1 MTVESTDEFDP
12 EAQQSHG
19 GAPRPSMVVGI
30 GASAGGIK
38 ALGQFFAHVPPRTP
52 ISYVVIL
59 HLSPDHDS
67 QLAEVLQM
75 SASMPVVQVRETMT
89 LEPAHVYVI
98 PPNQTL
104 EASDGTLRLSPMRSV
119 EERRA
124 PVDLFFRTLAD
135 AYGPRA
141 AAVVLSGTGPNG
153 SSGLKRIKE
162 HGGLTIAQDTDEA
175 DYGDMPRNSI
185 ATGLV
190 DFVLPVADIPE
201 RLLAYHERIERADI
215 LLDDSFGVEP
225 PRGTTPTVDALQA
238 ARDWR
243 EVLRTLR
250 LRTGHDFS
258 NYKPP
263 TLRRRVE
270 RRLTVRGVTTL
281 AEYVRVLHE
290 DPEEPAAL
298 MRELLISVTNFFR
311 DREAFA
317 ALENRVIPLLFE
329 RKRGGDQVRVWSAG
343 CATGEEA
350 YSLAILLAGHSASL
364 IDGPGVQIFAT
375 DLDEAALAHAR
386 EGVYTDADVAD
397 ISPERLQRF
406 FQRESGGHRVRR
418 ELREMILFA
427 RHNVLRDP
435 PFSHLDLIACRNLL
449 IYLNKPAQ
457 DRLIE
462 TFHFSLRPGGCLFL
476 GTSESADGHLDLFRP
491 LDKNSHV
498 FESRTVSSRPLLP
511 VAERS
516 LSSMPGFHHVPEP
529 QLPRERMS
537 SGELHL
543 RLLEEYGPPSFVV
556 NEAHALI
563 HASPQATRF
572 LQMPPGEPSR
582 DILRVVIPGLRADLR
597 TALYLAAQQ
606 RAPVDVGGVKL
617 ANLPGSQQLTIHV
630 RPSLRDDDPHRGY
643 FLVLLREDA
652 AAAAQDDG
660 ERSLQLRSPAEP
672 ESRRL
677 EDEIQS
683 LRSQLRLTIEKYET
697 QAEEARAA
705 NEELQTIN
713 EELRSAAEEL
723 ETSKEELQS
732 LNEELT
738 TVNQELKI
746 KIDELGLTNNDFQN
760 LINSTN
766 IGTIFLDRLLRVKLS
781 TPAAQEIFNLL
792 PTDVGRKLSDITS
805 RLQYDGLQDDIVQVL
820 DTLQTVERQVQT
832 REGRQ
837 FIMRILPYRTV
848 DDRIDGV
855 SLTFHDVTDRWRAE
869 SRVRASEERLRFL
882 VEKALDYAIFTMT
895 DDGRIESWNPG
906 AERMFGYRADEING
920 QDAAVLF
927 TPEDRERAV
936 PQHEFETARVTG
948 RARDERW
955 HIRKDGTRLYCSGVM
970 TRLGEGL
977 KVGFAKIVRD
987 LTSQREAQTTLQR
1000 SHDQLEVQVGERT
1013 AELQAETGRHADAQ
1027 EHSMTLLR
1035 TLVTAQED
1043 ERARIARD
1051 LHDQLGQQ
1059 ITALR
1064 LALERHRQS
1073 HPVGGQAD
1081 DLDKALALA
1090 RSIDSEVDFLAWELR
1105 PAALDD
1111 LGLAAALPR
1120 FLNEWSAHYGVK
1132 MNFQTTGTV
1141 PPRLSPEA
1149 ETTFYRITQEALT
1162 NVVKH
1167 AHATRVDVVLE
1178 AQRAIVTLVIEDD
1191 GIGFEPSA
1199 VDKTTGI
1206 GLLGMH
1212 ERAALIGATVQV
1224 ESATGRG
1231 TTIYLR
1237 YPVVGSTPGGG
1248 VRWRKFGSFL
1258 PKTTKPSDTG

>member
-1 MTVESTDEFDP
+1 MTVESSDELEP
-12 EAQQSHG
+12 KAQQPDG
-19 GAPRPSMVVGI
+19 GAPRPSLVVGI

-38 ALGQFFAHVPPRTP
+38 ALGQFFAHVPRGTP
-52 ISYVVIL
+52 IAYVVIL

-67 QLAEVLQM
+67 RLAEVLQTK
-75 SASMPVVQVRETMT
+75 ASMPVVQVRETTT

-104 EASDGTLRLSPMRSV
+104 EASDGTLRLFPMRSA

-141 AAVVLSGTGPNG
+141 VAVVLSGTGPNG

-162 HGGLTIAQDTDEA
+162 HGGLAIAQDTDEA

-190 DFVLPVADIPE
+190 DFVLPIAEMPRRI
-201 RLLAYHERIERADI
+201 LAYHEQIERADI
-215 LLDDSFGVEP
+215 LLGDPFGVEP
-225 PRGTTPTVDALQA
+225 QRGTTTAEALRA
-238 ARDWR
+238 AQDWR

-250 LRTGHDFS
+250 LRTGQDFS

-270 RRLTVRGVTTL
+270 RRLAVRGLTTL
-281 AEYVRVLHE
+281 AEYVRLLHE

-298 MRELLISVTNFFR
+298 MRDLLISVTNFFR
-311 DREAFA
+311 DRDAFA

-329 RKRGGDQVRVWSAG
+329 RKRGGDPVRVWSAG

-350 YSLAILLAGHSASL
+350 YSLAILLAERSASIL
-364 IDGPGVQIFAT
+364 DGPGVQIFAT
-375 DLDEAALAHAR
+375 DLDDAALARAR
-386 EGVYTDADVAD
+386 EGVYTDAEVAD
-397 ISPERLQRF
+397 ISPERLKRF
-406 FQRESGGHRVRR
+406 FQQGSSGHRVRR
-418 ELREMILFA
+418 ELRETVLFA
-427 RHNVLRDP
+427 CHNVLRDP

-462 TFHFSLRPGGCLFL
+462 TFHFSLRPGGFLFL
-476 GTSESADGHLDLFRP
+476 GTSESADGHLDLFRQ
-491 LDKNSHV
+491 LDKNSHL
-498 FESRTVSSRPLLP
+498 FESRTVSPRPSLP
-511 VAERS
+511 LAERS
-516 LSSMPGFHHVPEP
+516 LPAPPELHRVPEP
-529 QLPRERMS
+529 GLPLQRMS
-537 SGELHL
+537 SGDLHL
-543 RLLEEYGPPSFVV
+543 RLLDEYGPPSFVV
-556 NEAHALI
+556 NEDHVLI

-572 LQMPPGEPSR
+572 LQVPPGEPSR
-582 DILRVVIPGLRADLR
+582 DILRVVVPELRPDLR

-606 RAPVDVGGVKL
+606 RAPVEVAGVTL
-617 ANLPGSQQLTIHV
+617 ANPAGGQQLTIHV
-630 RPSLRDDDPHRGY
+630 KPSLRDDDPGRGY
-643 FLVLLREDA
+643 FLVLLREDPQSA
-652 AAAAQDDG
+652 PPDADDP
-660 ERSLQLRSPAEP
+660 SLHLRSPAEP
-672 ESRRL
+672 ETRRL
-677 EDEIQS
+677 EDELQH
-683 LRSQLRLTIEKYET
+683 LKSQLHLTIEKYET
-697 QAEEARAA
+697 QAEEASAA
-705 NEELQTIN
+705 NEELQAIN
-713 EELRSAAEEL
+713 EELRSAGEEL

-746 KIDELGLTNNDFQN
+746 KIDELGLTNDDFQN
-760 LINSTN
+760 LINSTA

-805 RLQYDGLQDDIVQVL
+805 RLQYDGLEGDIAQVL

-832 REGRQ
+832 REGRE
-837 FIMRILPYRTV
+837 FIMRVLPYRTM

-855 SLTFHDVTDRWRAE
+855 SMTFHDVTEWRHAE
-869 SRVRASEERLRFL
+869 RRLQANEERLRFI
-882 VEKALDYAIFTMT
+882 VDGALDYAIFTMKE
-895 DDGRIESWNPG
+895 DGRIDSWNPG
-906 AERMFGYRADEING
+906 AERMFGYRADEITG

-927 TPEDRERAV
+927 TPEDREQGV
-936 PQHEFETARVTG
+936 PQQEFEAARVTG
-948 RARDERW
+948 RSRDERW
-955 HIRKDGTRLYCSGVM
+955 LVRKDGTRLYCSGVM
-970 TRLGEGL
+970 TRLGAGAN
-977 KVGFAKIVRD
+977 VGFAKIARD
-987 LTSQREAQTTLQR
+987 RTSQRDAVVSMQR
-1000 SHDQLEVQVGERT
+1000 SHDQLELRVGEST
-1013 AELQAETGRHADAQ
+1013 AELQAEVGRRTDAQ
-1027 EHSMTLLR
+1027 EHVMALLR

-1064 LALERHRQS
+1064 LALERHRES
-1073 HPVGGQAD
+1073 HAVGVDGD
-1081 DLDKALALA
+1081 ELDKALALA
-1090 RSIDSEVDFLAWELR
+1090 RNIDSEVDFLAWELR

-1111 LGLAAALPR
+1111 LGLSAVLPR
-1120 FLNEWSAHYGVK
+1120 FLNEWSAHYGLKV
-1132 MNFQTTGTV
+1132 NFETTGTV

-1178 AQRAIVTLVIEDD
+1178 GQRALVRLVIEDD

-1199 VDKTTGI
+1199 VNKATGI

-1212 ERAALIGATVQV
+1212 ERAALVGATLQV
-1224 ESATGRG
+1224 ESAPGKG

-1237 YPVVGSTPGGG
+1237 CPVTP
-1248 VRWRKFGSFL
+1248 
-1258 PKTTKPSDTG
+1258 PSP